1 MDLNHPRFELKLF
14 ILFTLIGVI
23 PLLLMVLTFGW
34 LGPGNIA
41 LLAAGLLLI
50 LVIFSGYA
58 GAKWIYR
65 PIRLYYRGLEEIE
78 TKNRDLIR
86 RSQEQASTLEEILA
100 SIEEVNFSIRQVYS
114 SSDLASK
121 MSQSTLETV
130 KAGEQAAVDTLA
142 AMSQISAGSC
152 QIREIIGVVND
163 IASQTNLLAINAAV
177 EAARAGEQGKGFAIV
192 AAEIKSLAKR
202 VTESAREVEQLIKAS
217 MERVETGNATVK
229 ASAGVLQ
236 QIIAN
241 TVRTSDAIAEVAVA
255 IRDQAVATQQI
266 ETSINQLA
274 RLNEQ
279 NAAAFHIE
287 LKSVAAKPKTYPGKQ
302 GEKLWQEG

>member
-14 ILFTLIGVI
+14 IMFTMIGVI
-23 PLLLMVLTFGW
+23 PLVLTALTFW
-34 LGPGNIA
+34 RLGTESVA

-50 LVIFSGYA
+50 LVILSGYA

-86 RSQEQASTLEEILA
+86 RSQEQASTLEEILS
-100 SIEEVNFSIRQVYS
+100 SIEEVNSSIRQVCS
-114 SSDLASK
+114 SSDLAGK
-121 MSQSTLETV
+121 MSQSTLVTV
-130 KAGEQAAVDTLA
+130 KAGEQAAEDTLA

-217 MERVETGNATVK
+217 MERVETGNATIK
-229 ASAGVLQ
+229 ASAGILQ

-241 TVRTSDAIAEVAVA
+241 TVRTSDAIAAVAAA

-266 ETSINQLA
+266 ESSINQLA
-274 RLNEQ
+274 RINEQ
-279 NAAAFHIE
+279 NAATFHIE
-287 LKSVAAKPKTYPGKQ
+287 LKKVATKAKTHIRKPG
-302 GEKLWQEG
+302 ETLWQEG

>member
-14 ILFTLIGVI
+14 IMFTMIGVI
-23 PLLLMVLTFGW
+23 PLVLTALTFW
-34 LGPGNIA
+34 RLGTESVA

-50 LVIFSGYA
+50 LVILSGYA

-65 PIRLYYRGLEEIE
+65 PIRFYYRGLEEIE

-86 RSQEQASTLEEILA
+86 RSQEQASTLEEILS
-100 SIEEVNFSIRQVYS
+100 SIEEVNSSIRQVCS
-114 SSDLASK
+114 SSDLAGK
-121 MSQSTLETV
+121 MSQSTLVTV
-130 KAGEQAAVDTLA
+130 KAGEQAAEDTLA

-217 MERVETGNATVK
+217 MERVETGNATIK
-229 ASAGVLQ
+229 ASAGILQ

-241 TVRTSDAIAEVAVA
+241 TVRTSDAIAAVAAA

-266 ETSINQLA
+266 ESSINQLA
-274 RLNEQ
+274 RINEQ
-279 NAAAFHIE
+279 NAATFHIE
-287 LKSVAAKPKTYPGKQ
+287 LKKVATKAKTHIRKPG
-302 GEKLWQEG
+302 ETLWQEG

>member
-14 ILFTLIGVI
+14 IMFTMIGII
-23 PLLLMVLTFGW
+23 PLLLTALTFW
-34 LGPGNIA
+34 RLGSAGTA
-41 LLAAGLLLI
+41 LLAAGLLMI
-50 LVIFSGYA
+50 LVMLSGYA

-86 RSQEQASTLEEILA
+86 RSQEQASTLEEILT
-100 SIEEVNFSIRQVYS
+100 SIEEVNSSIRQVYN
-114 SSDLASK
+114 SSDLAGK

-130 KAGEQAAVDTLA
+130 KAGEQTAEDTLT
-142 AMSQISAGSC
+142 AMNQISAGSC

-202 VTESAREVEQLIKAS
+202 VTDSAREVEQLIKAS
-217 MERVETGNATVK
+217 MERVETGNVTIK
-229 ASAGVLQ
+229 ASAEILQ

-241 TVRTSDAIAEVAVA
+241 TVRTSDAINAVAAA

-266 ETSINQLA
+266 ESSINQLA
-274 RLNEQ
+274 RINEQ
-279 NAAAFHIE
+279 NASAFQIE
-287 LKSVAAKPKTYPGKQ
+287 LKSIAPKPIPHFGKQ
-302 GEKLWQEG
+302 SEKLWQQG